1 VDETSL
7 DDLRRE
13 LATLEATETKI
24 SAERRRLHNQIDY
37 GYANEDTRA
46 REREISDQRRQLH
59 RRIDSLREL
68 LQAQE
73 EPIASPEQL
82 RSRLSEWSGITPEA
96 APVDGPGEDDFGL

>member
-7 DDLRRE
+7 DELRRE
-13 LATLEATETKI
+13 LATLEATETRI

-37 GYANEDTRA
+37 GYGDAETRE
-46 REREISDQRRQLH
+46 REREISDERRQLH

-68 LQAQE
+68 LRAEE
-73 EPIASPEQL
+73 EPVASPERL

-96 APVDGPGEDDFGL
+96 APVDDSGEDDFGL